1 MFSLKLAFEFHGKD
15 MAMEIPSSFLWEI
28 ITSSPQAQHCSTR
41 GCISSSLPYG
51 FSSVNPM
58 SYQHLTFPLCIQQL
72 GEQLE
77 PRENLEYFKRSRVK
91 RSSSF
96 FFFFFKTSFYCGND
110 SSVVIKLHLKGFP
123 DTWIFI
129 FFLFP
134 VVEWVQKKMID
145 GIFLKNLLYDVDS
158 FMPSY
163 VNVWKYEHKC
173 KVL

>member
-1 MFSLKLAFEFHGKD
+1 MFSLKLAFEFHEKD

-96 FFFFFKTSFYCGND
+96 FFFFLRLAFTVETTAVLLSNCTS
-110 SSVVIKLHLKGFP
+110 KGSQTHESLF
-123 DTWIFI
+123 

-134 VVEWVQKKMID
+134 VVE
-145 GIFLKNLLYDVDS
+145 
-158 FMPSY
+158 
-163 VNVWKYEHKC
+163 
-173 KVL
+173 